1 MKWFLIAWAIS
12 TAQPAMA
19 QTVVT
24 FQLLPPG
31 HDGQVQGVGRA
42 RYYLLDEYLK
52 LAKLDAEFVKM
63 QADFQDLTMIVEGL
77 KKALAAKD
85 IIIQT
90 IEDDKRLLAARGLR
104 LEGDWQTCEKELEDC
119 AGGSIWP
126 YILAAGGAVLG
137 IVGTT
142 LYLAKR

>member
-1 MKWFLIAWAIS
+1 MKWFLIAMAIT

-19 QTVVT
+19 QTVVS

-42 RYYLLDEYLK
+42 RYYLLDEYLM
-52 LAKLDAEFVKM
+52 LSKLDAEFVKM

-77 KKALAAKD
+77 KKALALKD
-85 IIIQT
+85 TIIQSL
-90 IEDDKRLLAARGLR
+90 ESDKKILADRGIR
-104 LEGDWQTCEKELEDC
+104 LEGDWRTCEKALEDC
-119 AGGSIWP
+119 ASGPVWP